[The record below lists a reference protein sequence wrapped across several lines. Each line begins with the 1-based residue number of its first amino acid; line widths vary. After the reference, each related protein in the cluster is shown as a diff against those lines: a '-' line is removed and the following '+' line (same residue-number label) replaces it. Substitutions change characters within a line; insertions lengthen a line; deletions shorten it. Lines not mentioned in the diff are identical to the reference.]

1 MSLCSA
7 MDSTMAASFW
17 SAMRRMLCDAR
28 RHDHRMHL
36 RAAGTHGAGLAL
48 TRRYET
54 IRCAAKSGRAADL
67 LLIELA
73 DTTLVRSSGPAGV
86 LTPYIVLAAPRSE

>member
-1 MSLCSA
+1 
-7 MDSTMAASFW
+7 
-17 SAMRRMLCDAR
+17 
-28 RHDHRMHL
+28 MHL
-36 RAAGTHGAGLAL
+36 RAVGTHGAGLAL

-73 DTTLVRSSGPAGV
+73 DTTLVRLV
-86 LTPYIVLAAPRSE
+86 LRDLPVYTRPT